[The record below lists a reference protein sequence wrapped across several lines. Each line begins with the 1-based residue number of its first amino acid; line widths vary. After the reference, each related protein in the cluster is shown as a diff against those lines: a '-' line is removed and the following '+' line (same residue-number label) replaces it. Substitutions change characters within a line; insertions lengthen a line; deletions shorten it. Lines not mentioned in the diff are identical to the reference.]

1 MLLFESRPV
10 TQPSHE
16 ALKKLIVRVRELAQN
31 RLVQFAKLDIAD
43 CKESYLFSKDHFCG
57 IKFSLGPFKAEWRV
71 GQNLIEFSR
80 SGNSI
85 GQTEID
91 PTGAR
96 RAA

>member
-1 MLLFESRPV
+1 MLLNRDYV
-10 TQPSHE
+10 TEPSQE
-16 ALKKLIVRVRELAQN
+16 ALKKLTVRVRELAQN

-57 IKFSLGPFKAEWRV
+57 IKFSLGPFRAEWRV
-71 GQNLIEFSR
+71 GQNQIDFSR

-85 GQTEID
+85 GQLEID